1 MLKSEIVK
9 KKIPEAPGI
18 YLFKQNS
25 NIIYIGKATSLKNR
39 VNSYFGADLIQTRGP
54 LLVDMVHK
62 ATDVEFI
69 KTDSVL
75 EAIILEINLIKK
87 YQPKYNTKEKDN
99 KSFNYVIITKEDWP
113 RILIE
118 RGKNLLDKK
127 RSDLKELKYTI
138 FGPFPNAKQ
147 LKSALKIIRKIF
159 PFRDKCSPNQNKPCF
174 NKQLGLCP
182 GICDKSISNKDYAS
196 LIKNIILF
204 FKGEKKKIIKNL
216 NQEMKAFVKKGEYE
230 KALIIRDKIFSLN
243 HIQDVA
249 LINNSDFDKK
259 KQNKKDIF
267 RIEAYDISHLSGT
280 NNVGVMVVMEN
291 EEFKKSDYRK
301 FSIKNTKGNDIGAL
315 AEILERRLKH
325 KEWPNPDLIV
335 VDGGLAHLNITQKI
349 INKKYSIVA
358 VTKDA
363 KHNPKILIGNDNII
377 KKYKK
382 EILSINN
389 EAHRF
394 AIAFHRQKR
403 NVIIKA

>member
-1 MLKSEIVK
+1 
-9 KKIPEAPGI
+9 
-18 YLFKQNS
+18 
-25 NIIYIGKATSLKNR
+25 
-39 VNSYFGADLIQTRGP
+39 
-54 LLVDMVHK
+54 
-62 ATDVEFI
+62 
-69 KTDSVL
+69 
-75 EAIILEINLIKK
+75 
-87 YQPKYNTKEKDN
+87 
-99 KSFNYVIITKEDWP
+99 
-113 RILIE
+113 
-118 RGKNLLDKK
+118 
-127 RSDLKELKYTI
+127 
-138 FGPFPNAKQ
+138 
-147 LKSALKIIRKIF
+147 
-159 PFRDKCSPNQNKPCF
+159 
-174 NKQLGLCP
+174 
-182 GICDKSISNKDYAS
+182 
-196 LIKNIILF
+196 
-204 FKGEKKKIIKNL
+204 
-216 NQEMKAFVKKGEYE
+216 
-230 KALIIRDKIFSLN
+230 
-243 HIQDVA
+243 
-249 LINNSDFDKK
+249 
-259 KQNKKDIF
+259 
-267 RIEAYDISHLSGT
+267 
-280 NNVGVMVVMEN
+280 MVVMEN